1 MMSGLGNNKFYGL
14 KKKSKPSYRK
24 YTHGFVTQTF
34 KEGECVEQSFTAG
47 DQVEH
52 EDYETGEPI
61 EPMGDEVYFP
71 FLMEQPK
78 DE

>member
-1 MMSGLGNNKFYGL
+1 MN
-14 KKKSKPSYRK
+14 YRK
-24 YTHGFVTQTF
+24 YTHGFVTQVF
-34 KEGECVEQSFTAG
+34 ENGKCVEQHFTAG

-61 EPMGDEVYFP
+61 EPMGDEVYYP

-78 DE
+78 DEQ

>member
-34 KEGECVEQSFTAG
+34 KDGKCVEQSFTAG

-61 EPMGDEVYFP
+61 EPMGDETYFP

>member
-1 MMSGLGNNKFYGL
+1 MVGYESGARVMN
-14 KKKSKPSYRK
+14 YRK
-24 YTHGFVTQTF
+24 YTHGFVTQVF
-34 KEGECVEQSFTAG
+34 ENGKCVEQSFTAG

-61 EPMGDEVYFP
+61 EPMGDEVYYP